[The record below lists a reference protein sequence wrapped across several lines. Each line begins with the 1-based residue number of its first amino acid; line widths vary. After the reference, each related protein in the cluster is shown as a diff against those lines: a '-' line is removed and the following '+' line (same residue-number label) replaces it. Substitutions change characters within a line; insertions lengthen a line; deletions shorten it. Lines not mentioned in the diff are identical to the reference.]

1 MEYNMS
7 WFAPAGAAPYLLAT
21 DLNDVML
28 NNVLEAPMLS
38 DTPRS
43 VSLMAGG
50 GGGGGGA
57 GAGGGGGD
65 QTAGHDMAAT
75 VPQEFV
81 EWGYSEYSGY
91 DVELKPDDME
101 LDTEEDIMGGGGD
114 GKRKTSHNAKKP
126 KVHLDPKLK
135 LKGPITY
142 EKDVDPSL
150 IPINRDGMARCEKC
164 GAIGVR
170 HAFYTRE
177 RRYCSLRCARSVEGL
192 AAVSDSDPAT
202 PEAAP
207 PESPASADSTCSL
220 DGDSAASAGAVV
232 PRQAPHSFSWDALM
246 RVADFSAAPVPCFP
260 HAPLAGIWD
269 DVCVGLKVEIAGDA
283 SSPNVESACWV
294 GTVLRVEGYRGL
306 VRYEGVAPEESS
318 GRWMDLCS
326 DQVHPVGWCATQGR
340 PLIPPAVV
348 ESRHSDWTQLLVKRL
363 TGARTLPANFHHKVL
378 RSLSGALR
386 EDQVVE
392 VVDKNCISQV
402 RAAAITQVIGR
413 RLHIRYLDAPED
425 DGGFWCHE
433 HSPLVHPVGWAISVG
448 HRLSAPA
455 DYLER
460 CQTGQFQPTDV
471 TENWQPPLPAAQ
483 EGFAVGMRLEALD
496 PLNVSSIGVATVQ
509 RVLGG
514 GYLMVRLETMPV
526 EPNEPGRDWFCYH
539 ASSPYIFPAR
549 FCETVG
555 IPLTPPHGYA
565 DGVFSWDTYLAAEGA
580 TAAPAHL
587 FQRPPL
593 AHGFQPG
600 QRLEA
605 VDLMDPQLV
614 CVATVAAVVGR
625 LLRLHF
631 TGWQE
636 QFDQWVDA
644 ASPDIFPVGW
654 CRMVGYKLEAP
665 RAGEKAA
672 AGKRAGRRRVGRRV
686 VSRRARPAGRPPRQ
700 VPGGDTSD
708 DSVAAAPAATAP
720 AVPDLP
726 AEAVEAANTVTEDT
740 GGDGA
745 DDNIPPPETPP
756 PSSAEKLIPRLL
768 DSPGGAAPAP
778 GELNP
783 EAWSVA
789 DVGQFLRVNEC
800 TAYCDNFER
809 AGVDGPRL
817 LELTKHEV
825 LELACWK
832 VGPSLKIEN
841 LVQKLRAR
849 VAPAQARFM
858 ASFKKV

>member
-126 KVHLDPKLK
+126 KTAWP
-135 LKGPITY
+135 
-142 EKDVDPSL
+142 
-150 IPINRDGMARCEKC
+150 AAEKC

-192 AAVSDSDPAT
+192 AAVSPT
-202 PEAAP
+202 PTRP
-207 PESPASADSTCSL
+207 RPRRRRPSLQASADSTCSL

-269 DVCVGLKVEIAGDA
+269 DVCVGLKVEIAGDSA
-283 SSPNVESACWV
+283 SPNVESACWV

-526 EPNEPGRDWFCYH
+526 EPSEPGRDWFCYH

-555 IPLTPPHGYA
+555 HPS
-565 DGVFSWDTYLAAEGA
+565 DSSSWVRGCFCEST
-580 TAAPAHL
+580 
-587 FQRPPL
+587 
-593 AHGFQPG
+593 
-600 QRLEA
+600 
-605 VDLMDPQLV
+605 
-614 CVATVAAVVGR
+614 
-625 LLRLHF
+625 
-631 TGWQE
+631 
-636 QFDQWVDA
+636 
-644 ASPDIFPVGW
+644 
-654 CRMVGYKLEAP
+654 
-665 RAGEKAA
+665 
-672 AGKRAGRRRVGRRV
+672 
-686 VSRRARPAGRPPRQ
+686 
-700 VPGGDTSD
+700 
-708 DSVAAAPAATAP
+708 
-720 AVPDLP
+720 
-726 AEAVEAANTVTEDT
+726 
-740 GGDGA
+740 
-745 DDNIPPPETPP
+745 
-756 PSSAEKLIPRLL
+756 
-768 DSPGGAAPAP
+768 
-778 GELNP
+778 
-783 EAWSVA
+783 
-789 DVGQFLRVNEC
+789 EC